1 MDFGS
6 NQVATLWR
14 LTKAGVMSRGV
25 VMDSPYGPRLIII
38 EADRIVYWERF
49 RLASHLR
56 SHASAMLKA
65 RRRAGWRLS
74 PDRES

>member
-65 RRRAGWRLS
+65 RRRDGWRMS
-74 PDRES
+74 DRES